1 MQELD
6 ARSAF
11 RGKTVY
17 DRMLITYLD
26 QSIAHIGIVAFAD
39 NPFLPSMDIY
49 DNAALEFDVLTS
61 EELKDT
67 LAFVNHF
74 HKIAHRNNQKS
85 GSHDDFQ
92 TFARDKGYVFY
103 YHLWLQYVPNL
114 LCIAVPSLPAGIA
127 MDSSLHQ
134 SEQSTTVRRQGGS
147 RKEEHEFLR

>member
-26 QSIAHIGIVAFAD
+26 RSIAHIGIVAFAD

-114 LCIAVPSLPAGIA
+114 LCIAVPSLSAGIA
-127 MDSSLHQ
+127 TDSSLHQ